1 MRLVEL
7 AHVWVN
13 VSKDVF
19 VRGPRVL
26 KNKLG

>member
-1 MRLVEL
+1 MRLKEL

-13 VSKDVF
+13 VFKDVF
-19 VRGPRVL
+19 VRGPRVT